1 MCAAFMATARRI
13 HGDLD
18 ANFTMDLAQNTGIA
32 MDAAQNRRLVVARLT
47 SRREHARCAAL
58 FRPAVRTAVRP
69 VTRICDSL
77 TRFVC
82 RLTPSQK
89 FIV

>member
-1 MCAAFMATARRI
+1 MCAAFMAIARRI

-32 MDAAQNRRLVVARLT
+32 MDAAQNRHPV
-47 SRREHARCAAL
+47 
-58 FRPAVRTAVRP
+58 VRP
-69 VTRICDSL
+69 RRASPQRTPQFAPSHASANSRI
-77 TRFVC
+77 RFLN
-82 RLTPSQK
+82 RLIPSQK